1 MGQANRFFLN
11 RFPAGM
17 KSANVIGEIA
27 GEKTMLSALDGL
39 FESFAG
45 LCFALFSLGAGGKE
59 AGVENA
65 DCKAK

>member
-1 MGQANRFFLN
+1 
-11 RFPAGM
+11 M

-27 GEKTMLSALDGL
+27 GEKTMLSTLDGL

>member
-11 RFPAGM
+11 RLPACM

-27 GEKTMLSALDGL
+27 CEKPMLSTLDGL
-39 FESFAG
+39 FEALAG
-45 LCFALFSLGAGGKE
+45 LCFALFSLGAGGKD
-59 AGVENA
+59 AGVENV